1 MNPII
6 SIIVPFY
13 NGEKYLKEC
22 IESFI
27 NQTFTD
33 FEVILVDDG
42 SVDGSVAVA
51 KELMAKDGR
60 IKLISQQNK
69 GVSTARNVAMKEAS
83 GEYFMFVDA
92 DDRLR
97 SDALFVLYESLKKSG
112 CDVVTGEYVSFKGKE
127 LPSCTKGDK
136 PARIYGS
143 DDIKKLASSMGKN
156 QFFQYVWRRLF
167 SAKLIRDNGIEFDPD
182 IAIGEDT
189 LFCLECFL
197 NAKSVLNIPDVVYEY
212 RYNPQGAMR
221 SKKYNA
227 KLTKSVLLQYVKKK
241 ELCQKYF
248 PQYMKEFLSDSAVFS
263 YRKGCRLMFDN
274 MFFKG
279 NGGYKEFLTI
289 VRSDMLRDMFR
300 HLNINGF
307 RSKSLDWIA
316 LKLVSLRLYFVAY
329 FVEKIMYKVK

>member
-127 LPSCTKGDK
+127 LPS
-136 PARIYGS
+136 
-143 DDIKKLASSMGKN
+143 
-156 QFFQYVWRRLF
+156 
-167 SAKLIRDNGIEFDPD
+167 
-182 IAIGEDT
+182 
-189 LFCLECFL
+189 
-197 NAKSVLNIPDVVYEY
+197 
-212 RYNPQGAMR
+212 
-221 SKKYNA
+221 
-227 KLTKSVLLQYVKKK
+227 
-241 ELCQKYF
+241 
-248 PQYMKEFLSDSAVFS
+248 
-263 YRKGCRLMFDN
+263 
-274 MFFKG
+274 
-279 NGGYKEFLTI
+279 
-289 VRSDMLRDMFR
+289 
-300 HLNINGF
+300 
-307 RSKSLDWIA
+307 
-316 LKLVSLRLYFVAY
+316 
-329 FVEKIMYKVK
+329 